1 MGLDTSNALI
11 SLGDFKLYIGQS
23 TSSTSY
29 GARYEDII
37 NAVSWRFNDYTKRK
51 LKARSITEY
60 RDGNGTQEIY
70 TREWPINSNS
80 TNISIYIDEDRA
92 YSTSTKVSATSIVIY
107 STPGR
112 IYLDDDTMTEAAKSV
127 KLVYNGGYST
137 IPYDLAYACK
147 EMCRLMWKREQTN
160 LIGVKT
166 QNVEGQ
172 SISFEE
178 DLPWSVKRILNM
190 YKRDDSFK

>member
-11 SLGDFKLYIGQS
+11 TVADFKVYIGQS

-29 GARYEDII
+29 VARYEDII
-37 NAVSWRFNDYTKRK
+37 NSVSWRFNDYTKRK

-80 TNISIYIDEDRA
+80 TNIDIRIDENRS
-92 YSTSTKVSATSIVIY
+92 YSTSSKVVSTGVVIY
-107 STPGR
+107 STPGK
-112 IYLDDDTMTEAAKSV
+112 IYLEDYTMTEAAQSV
-127 KLVYNGGYST
+127 KLGYNGGYST

-147 EMCRLMWKREQTN
+147 ELCRLMWKREQTN

-178 DLPWSVKRILNM
+178 DMPWSVKKILDM
-190 YKRDDSFK
+190 YKRNDNFK